1 MRAQKSFFSPISSV
15 CWVFGRLPLSSSQ
28 QAALYVS
35 LQALC
40 HRETASGKDCTALY
54 ECTVAGLSRTDR
66 KIQGCCKHSGTLIL
80 KMMASE
86 EKNLKPLCNGK
97 APVLGFNNRILTFFF
112 FKEKNNKL
120 IIQTQFFISEWAK
133 LTIILLHSWISTG
146 QLISFQEI
154 WLIFLHNC

>member
-86 EKNLKPLCNGK
+86 EKNPKSICNGK
-97 APVLGFNNRILTFFF
+97 APILHFNNRTLTNS
-112 FKEKNNKL
+112 KNPKPNQKNNSTNPKL
-120 IIQTQFFISEWAK
+120 ILQTQFACCKWAK
-133 LTIILLHSWISTG
+133 LATILLH
-146 QLISFQEI
+146 F
-154 WLIFLHNC
+154 

>member
-86 EKNLKPLCNGK
+86 EKNPKPICNGK
-97 APVLGFNNRILTFFF
+97 APILHFNNRTFTNS
-112 FKEKNNKL
+112 KNPKPNQKNYWTQPKL
-120 IIQTQFFISEWAK
+120 ILKTQFAGCEWAK
-133 LTIILLHSWISTG
+133 LTTILFH
-146 QLISFQEI
+146 F
-154 WLIFLHNC
+154 

>member
-54 ECTVAGLSRTDR
+54 ECTVAGLSRTER
-66 KIQGCCKHSGTLIL
+66 KIQCCCKHSGILIL
-80 KMMASE
+80 KLMASE
-86 EKNLKPLCNGK
+86 EKNPKSICNGK
-97 APVLGFNNRILTFFF
+97 APMLHFSNRTLTNS
-112 FKEKNNKL
+112 KKPNPNQKTDKANSKL
-120 IIQTQFFISEWAK
+120 ILDAEFSGCEGQNSV
-133 LTIILLHSWISTG
+133 ILLH
-146 QLISFQEI
+146 F
-154 WLIFLHNC
+154 